1 MAVTEIATIPLS
13 ADANVREQGTEAAK
27 IWQDM
32 LTTIS
37 QQDGCQD
44 VFSGLQHESPST
56 AQLFI
61 GRLEVTQ
68 SASREEYGPLT

>member
-13 ADANVREQGTEAAK
+13 TGSNVREQGSRAAN

-32 LTTIS
+32 LTTMS
-37 QQDGCQD
+37 QQDGCQEIY
-44 VFSGLQHESPST
+44 SGLQHESPNT

-61 GRLEVTQ
+61 GRFRATRSVLDKEVD
-68 SASREEYGPLT
+68 R

>member
-1 MAVTEIATIPLS
+1 MAVTEIATILLS
-13 ADANVREQGTEAAK
+13 TGSDVREQGSEAAG

-37 QQDGCQD
+37 QQDGYQKIY
-44 VFSGLQHESPST
+44 SGLQHEGPNT

-61 GRLEVTQ
+61 GTYEATQ
-68 SASREEYGPLT
+68 